1 MTVTEA
7 PAPRAAAGGG
17 LSGEEVVVAGFQR
30 LLVAPTGTAA
40 PDGIDAEYPAA
51 WYDLGYT
58 TEDGITFSFGLDTDT
73 LMTSQSLDPVR
84 MLTTGRPKTVA
95 GSLRQFNREN
105 LTLALGGGTWSGN
118 AQDGF
123 EFEPAPSSF
132 IDERMVSVEF
142 EDGNKKARFF
152 GRRTMVSEA
161 VEFTLVNTAGLV
173 FPLTFTVLAAE
184 PNTYWWQANAAML
197 GEADG
202 GPAVP
207 PNPTVTG
214 VTPSTGDPDDTVA
227 LAGTNFAANM
237 TVRFGSASAT
247 NVVRTSATAA
257 SCTVP
262 AGTGS
267 VAVEVT
273 NPGALAPGTLP
284 NGFTYN

>member
-7 PAPRAAAGGG
+7 PAPRAANGG

-30 LLVAPTGTAA
+30 LLVAPVGTAA
-40 PDGIDAEYPAA
+40 PDGIAAEYPPA

-95 GSLRQFNREN
+95 GSLRQFNKEN
-105 LTLALGGGTWSGN
+105 LTLALGGGTWSGD
-118 AQDGF
+118 ALDGF

-197 GEADG
+197 GEAG
-202 GPAVP
+202 GPGAP
-207 PNPTVTG
+207 PNPTLIS
-214 VTPSTGDPDDTVA
+214 VTPNTGEPGDTVA
-227 LAGTNFAANM
+227 LAGTNFAENM
-237 TVRFGSASAT
+237 TVRFGAAAAT
-247 NVVRTSATAA
+247 AVVRISATAA
-257 SCTVP
+257 TCQVP
-262 AGTGS
+262 AGSGT

-273 NPGALAPGTLP
+273 NPGAVAPGSLP
-284 NGFTYN
+284 GGFTYE

>member
-7 PAPRAAAGGG
+7 APRAATGG

-30 LLVAPTGTAA
+30 LLVAPTGTLPPA
-40 PDGIDAEYPAA
+40 GIDTEYGTD

-95 GSLRQFNREN
+95 GSLRQFNKEN
-105 LTLALGGGTWSGN
+105 LRLALGGGEWSGN

-142 EDGNKKARFF
+142 EDGAKKARFF

-184 PNTYWWQANAAML
+184 PNTFWWQANAAML
-197 GEADG
+197 GETDG
-202 GPAVP
+202 GAAPP
-207 PNPTVTG
+207 PNPTITS
-214 VTPSTGDPDDTVA
+214 VTPDTGDPGDPVA

-257 SCTVP
+257 TCTVP

-284 NGFTYN
+284 NGFTYA